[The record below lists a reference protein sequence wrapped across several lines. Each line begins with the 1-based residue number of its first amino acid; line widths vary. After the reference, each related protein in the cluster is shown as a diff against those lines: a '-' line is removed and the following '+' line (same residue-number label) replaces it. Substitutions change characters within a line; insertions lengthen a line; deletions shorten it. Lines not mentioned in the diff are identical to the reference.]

1 MSVHLHWFLPTGGD
15 GRNRWTGTPDTDGG
29 LKRSRITTVSGVR
42 APDIDYLAQV
52 PSSWVSRPCS
62 PRPGLGARTLA
73 ARRLVERA
81 PDAED
86 GRVAWV
92 RLTPTGADLAERA
105 VRATAS
111 AQHEPFRALPTDAAE
126 TATAALR
133 EVSAAVRDR

>member
-1 MSVHLHWFLPTGGD
+1 M
-15 GRNRWTGTPDTDGG
+15 
-29 LKRSRITTVSGVR
+29 
-42 APDIDYLAQV
+42 
-52 PSSWVSRPCS
+52 
-62 PRPGLGARTLA
+62 
-73 ARRLVERA
+73 ERA

-86 GRVAWV
+86 GRVARV

-111 AQHEPFRALPTDAAE
+111 AQHELFRALPTDAAE